1 MLIKLEKKSP
11 QELVCVRVCLRVHI
25 CVCSTGVS
33 ESDGLGLKGG
43 EILVVIKNCNSELL
57 SY

>member
-11 QELVCVRVCLRVHI
+11 QELVHT
-25 CVCSTGVS
+25 TGVT
-33 ESDGLGLKGG
+33 ESDGIGLRVS

>member
-11 QELVCVRVCLRVHI
+11 QELVRVCART
-25 CVCSTGVS
+25 TGVT
-33 ESDGLGLKGG
+33 ESDGIGLRVS

>member
-11 QELVCVRVCLRVHI
+11 QDLVRT
-25 CVCSTGVS
+25 TGVT
-33 ESDGLGLKGG
+33 ESDGIGLRVS
-43 EILVVIKNCNSELL
+43 EILVVIKNCNSEFL

>member
-11 QELVCVRVCLRVHI
+11 QELVCT
-25 CVCSTGVS
+25 TGVT
-33 ESDGLGLKGG
+33 ESDGIGLRVS